1 MTHHL
6 LYWLGTGWWS
16 LGLECAKLLRVSKT
30 CPLCLPW
37 FEGSSAYSAAHPWLL
52 MAWTTFWFLILYG
65 PLPLGVGLC
74 LIVGFSS
81 FSLPFCSFLQFC
93 YHFLPFHST
102 IHTVM
107 LFDLSLLGFFG
118 PAAYS
123 SLNDLIWSFGLF
135 ITLLVGSFVP
145 FFPWASLAHLLSLG
159 FLSPFSNSEFPRA
172 FTNSFR
178 LPWPNYLILHP
189 WGL

>member
-1 MTHHL
+1 
-6 LYWLGTGWWS
+6 
-16 LGLECAKLLRVSKT
+16 
-30 CPLCLPW
+30 
-37 FEGSSAYSAAHPWLL
+37 

-65 PLPLGVGLC
+65 PLPLRAGLC

-123 SLNDLIWSFGLF
+123 SLNDSVWSLSFLLHYLRAPVSHLFPHGHPWLIC
-135 ITLLVGSFVP
+135 
-145 FFPWASLAHLLSLG
+145 FPWASLALFLTLHSHELLLTPLSFLNPITLSFILGAYGLAINPLLSLLALLRACCG
-159 FLSPFSNSEFPRA
+159 PFSLFYI
-172 FTNSFR
+172 TYC
-178 LPWPNYLILHP
+178 PWVCYFSLFKL
-189 WGL
+189 L